1 MSEAVQYVQSLI
13 KPGGRGGI
21 MAGDKES
28 LFGSDKTN
36 LTVTQML
43 ACVDDYDYD
52 GDVGVVVD
60 VVVDVDA
67 VGDDVDNGSPFA
79 SE

>member
-1 MSEAVQYVQSLI
+1 MPAV
-13 KPGGRGGI
+13 GRLWP
-21 MAGDKES
+21 S
-28 LFGSDKTN
+28 
-36 LTVTQML
+36 
-43 ACVDDYDYD
+43 DYD

>member
-1 MSEAVQYVQSLI
+1 
-13 KPGGRGGI
+13 

-43 ACVDDYDYD
+43 ACVDDYNNEDYNND
-52 GDVGVVVD
+52 I
-60 VVVDVDA
+60 
-67 VGDDVDNGSPFA
+67 DDYLC
-79 SE
+79 